1 MTALQYY
8 VFRQVFNPLA
18 AILLALTAIAILT
31 QGLTQLEIISDQR
44 SSGFTYLLITLLAV
58 PQLLSLILPLA
69 VFFAIVYAINR
80 LLTDNELV
88 VAFSAGMGHWQ
99 VIQPVFRLAVLA
111 GLLQLGLALLAQPAA
126 YREMRQIVYQIRG
139 DPSGFLVREGAFYS
153 PVPGLTIYTRATGPG
168 GVMRDLLIDDSR
180 DPKAP
185 VTYSSRTGAAA
196 IVEGELALIMRDG
209 QILSGKS
216 DGSID
221 LLDFDQY
228 VLQLAEAIRD
238 LDPLVMKP
246 ADRYL
251 MQLFDPNMTSFY
263 DQRMTDRFLAEA
275 HTRLATP
282 LLSPALAM
290 IALAFLLMGDFN
302 RRGYTKRMAFASVVA
317 LGTVI
322 VMLALQ
328 AAARETP
335 ALNAVLYIAPIAV
348 MLACA
353 AAIVHSRRR
362 KQPRLARAKNAAM
375 AAG

>member
-8 VFRQVFNPLA
+8 VFRQVLKPLA

-44 SSGFTYLLITLLAV
+44 SSGLTYLLITLLAV

-80 LLTDNELV
+80 LLTDSELV

-111 GLLQLGLALLAQPAA
+111 GLLQLGLGLLAQPAA

-139 DPSGFLVREGAFYS
+139 DPAGFLVREGAFYS
-153 PVPGLTIYTRATGPG
+153 PVSGITIYTRSNGPG
-168 GVMRDLLIDDSR
+168 GVMRDLLIEDAR
-180 DPKAP
+180 NPKAP
-185 VTYSSRTGAAA
+185 VTYSAKNGAAA
-196 IVEGELALIMRDG
+196 IVEGELALIMRNG
-209 QILSGKS
+209 QILSGKE
-216 DGSID
+216 DGSVD

-228 VLQLAEAIRD
+228 VLQFAEAIRD

-251 MQLFDPNMTSFY
+251 MQLFYPNMTSFY
-263 DQRMTDRFLAEA
+263 DQKMTDRFIAEA
-275 HTRLATP
+275 HSRLAAP

-290 IALAFLLMGDFN
+290 IALAFLLTGDFS
-302 RRGYTKRMAFASVVA
+302 RRGYTMRMVAASCTA
-317 LGTVI
+317 LGTVL
-322 VMLALQ
+322 VTLALQ

-335 ALNAVLYIAPIAV
+335 VLNAVQYV
-348 MLACA
+348 MPVIVVLACA
-353 AAIVHSRRR
+353 VAIVHSRRR
-362 KQPRLARAKNAAM
+362 RGPGKNLVNAAT
-375 AAG
+375 AAA

>member
-1 MTALQYY
+1 MTSLQYY
-8 VFRQVFNPLA
+8 VFRQVLKPLA
-18 AILLALTAIAILT
+18 AILVALTAIAILT

-44 SSGFTYLLITLLAV
+44 SSGLTYLEITLLAV
-58 PQLLSLILPLA
+58 PQLLSMILPLA

-80 LLTDNELV
+80 LLTDSELV

-111 GLLQLGLALLAQPAA
+111 GLLQLGLALIAQPAA

-153 PVPGLTIYTRATGPG
+153 PVPGLTIYTRATSPG
-168 GVMRDLLIDDSR
+168 GVMQGLLIDDAR

-185 VTYSSRTGAAA
+185 VTYSARTGAAA
-196 IVEGELALIMRDG
+196 IVEGEMALIMRDG

-228 VLQLAEAIRD
+228 VLQFAEAMRN

-251 MQLFDPNMTSFY
+251 MQLLEPNMTSFY

-275 HTRLATP
+275 HSRLSAP
-282 LLSPALAM
+282 LLSPALAL
-290 IALAFLLMGDFN
+290 IALTFLLMGDFN
-302 RRGYTKRMAFASVVA
+302 RRGYTMRMVFASVAA
-317 LGTVI
+317 LGTVLL
-322 VMLALQ
+322 MLALQ

-335 ALNAVLYIAPIAV
+335 ALNAVLYITPIAV
-348 MLACA
+348 ILGCA
-353 AAIVHSRRR
+353 VLIAYSRRR
-362 KQPRLARAKNAAM
+362 RRPRFAPAIADA

>member
-1 MTALQYY
+1 MTSLQYY
-8 VFRQVFNPLA
+8 VFRQVLKPLA
-18 AILLALTAIAILT
+18 AILVALTAIAILT

-44 SSGFTYLLITLLAV
+44 SSGLTYLEITLLAV
-58 PQLLSLILPLA
+58 PQLLSMILPLA

-80 LLTDNELV
+80 LLTDSELV

-111 GLLQLGLALLAQPAA
+111 GLLQLGLALIAQPAA

-139 DPSGFLVREGAFYS
+139 DPSGFLVREGAMQ
-153 PVPGLTIYTRATGPG
+153 G
-168 GVMRDLLIDDSR
+168 LLIDDAR

-185 VTYSSRTGAAA
+185 VTYSARTGAAA
-196 IVEGELALIMRDG
+196 IVEGEMALIMRDG

-228 VLQLAEAIRD
+228 VLQFAEAMRN

-251 MQLFDPNMTSFY
+251 MQLLEPNMTSFY

-275 HTRLATP
+275 HSRLSAP
-282 LLSPALAM
+282 LLSPALAL
-290 IALAFLLMGDFN
+290 IALTFLLMGDFN
-302 RRGYTKRMAFASVVA
+302 RRGYTMRMVFASVAA
-317 LGTVI
+317 LGTVLL
-322 VMLALQ
+322 MLALQ

-335 ALNAVLYIAPIAV
+335 ALNAVLYITPIAV
-348 MLACA
+348 ILGCA
-353 AAIVHSRRR
+353 VLIAYSRRR
-362 KQPRLARAKNAAM
+362 RRPRFAPAIADA

>member
-1 MTALQYY
+1 MTSLQYY
-8 VFRQVFNPLA
+8 VFRQVLKPLA
-18 AILLALTAIAILT
+18 AILVALTAIAILT

-44 SSGFTYLLITLLAV
+44 SSGLTYLEITLLAV
-58 PQLLSLILPLA
+58 PQLLSMILPLA

-80 LLTDNELV
+80 LLTDSELV

-99 VIQPVFRLAVLA
+99 VIQPVFRLAALA
-111 GLLQLGLALLAQPAA
+111 GLLQLGLALIAQPAA

-153 PVPGLTIYTRATGPG
+153 PVPGLTIYTRATSPG
-168 GVMRDLLIDDSR
+168 GVMQGLLIDDAR

-185 VTYSSRTGAAA
+185 VTYSARTGAAA
-196 IVEGELALIMRDG
+196 IVEGEMALIMRDG

-228 VLQLAEAIRD
+228 VLQFAEAMRN

-251 MQLFDPNMTSFY
+251 MQLLEPNMTSFY

-275 HTRLATP
+275 HSRLSAP
-282 LLSPALAM
+282 LLSPALAL
-290 IALAFLLMGDFN
+290 IALTFLLMGDFN
-302 RRGYTKRMAFASVVA
+302 RRGYTMRMVFASVAA
-317 LGTVI
+317 LGTVLL
-322 VMLALQ
+322 MLALQ

-335 ALNAVLYIAPIAV
+335 ALNAVLYITPIAV
-348 MLACA
+348 ILGCA
-353 AAIVHSRRR
+353 VLIAYSRRR
-362 KQPRLARAKNAAM
+362 RRPRFAPAIADA

>member
-1 MTALQYY
+1 M
-8 VFRQVFNPLA
+8 FKPLA

-44 SSGFTYLLITLLAV
+44 SSGLTYLLITLLAV
-58 PQLLSLILPLA
+58 PQLLALILPLA
-69 VFFAIVYAINR
+69 VFFAIVAAINR
-80 LLTDNELV
+80 LLTDSELV

-111 GLLQLGLALLAQPAA
+111 GLMQLGLALIAQPAA
-126 YREMRQIVYQIRG
+126 YREMRQMVYQIRG

-153 PVPGLTIYTRATGPG
+153 PVPGLTIYTRVTSPG
-168 GVMRDLLIDDSR
+168 GVMRDLLIDDAR

-185 VTYSSRTGAAA
+185 VTYSARTGAAA

-209 QILSGKS
+209 QILSGKK
-216 DGSID
+216 DGAID

-228 VLQLAEAIRD
+228 VLQFADAMSN

-251 MQLFDPNMTSFY
+251 MQLLDPNMTSFY
-263 DQRMTDRFLAEA
+263 DQRMIDRFIAEA
-275 HTRLATP
+275 HSRLAAP

-290 IALAFLLMGDFN
+290 IALAFLLMGDFS
-302 RRGYTKRMAFASVVA
+302 RRGYTKRMVVA
-317 LGTVI
+317 SIVALSTVLL
-322 VMLALQ
+322 MLALQ

-335 ALNAVLYIAPIAV
+335 ALNAVQYIAPILV
-348 MLACA
+348 ILACCA
-353 AAIVHSRRR
+353 SIAYSRRR
-362 KQPRLARAKNAAM
+362 RAPRQAPAIAAA